1 MAGDSRSCLLPR
13 YVNCLKTVLKRS
25 CTPFPS
31 ICPHP
36 EGLILRNEAF
46 AVEEVK
52 LLPAQR
58 ASHLHSAV
66 KAGGGR
72 AVQTPLP
79 VAGGCAAAHGRAETT
94 PLLPTPTGHRACWG
108 GGPVPSP
115 LPGAQVPC
123 ARAERDGAGGARETP
138 SCPFFQFVLL
148 GLSFYIFLIFTCLCF
163 LSSMLWQWCSMLMR
177 QCVVQPQAV
186 IFQVISRV
194 LNTRLL
200 LFHLLSSRSGFPL
213 CREGPLA
220 MPGHPE
226 LLLCRVPPSGLC
238 EEVGGSAAVGA
249 ARWSGLAPPGCWEQ
263 RRWSVHGRC
272 GCWWLRGGMW
282 AESCQGNREAA
293 GKSLKIPLFLPLGK
307 LAGPLQK
314 RCSSCRQQATG
325 TKSREGAQISISH
338 TSISWI
344 PAAVL
349 PSRGLSLRAVPGS
362 RNSSSPSGLQKL
374 GLRFGAVLLQLVRWG
389 SAAGGRTVLLHITPS
404 PGDVG
409 EDGVPPSWPPVG
421 VCYTLIAAG
430 F

>member
-1 MAGDSRSCLLPR
+1 MLLPMGTQR
-13 YVNCLKTVLKRS
+13 PPLSSPPQLGTV
-25 CTPFPS
+25 P
-31 ICPHP
+31 
-36 EGLILRNEAF
+36 
-46 AVEEVK
+46 
-52 LLPAQR
+52 
-58 ASHLHSAV
+58 
-66 KAGGGR
+66 AGGG
-72 AVQTPLP
+72 A
-79 VAGGCAAAHGRAETT
+79 
-94 PLLPTPTGHRACWG
+94 
-108 GGPVPSP
+108 VPSP
-115 LPGAQVPC
+115 LPGAQVPS

-148 GLSFYIFLIFTCLCF
+148 GLSFYIFLVFTCLCF

-200 LFHLLSSRSGFPL
+200 LFHLPSSRSGFPL

-220 MPGHPE
+220 VPGHPE

-263 RRWSVHGRC
+263 RRRSVHGRC

-314 RCSSCRQQATG
+314 RCSSCRQQAAG
-325 TKSREGAQISISH
+325 TKSREGARISISH
-338 TSISWI
+338 TSHLLDPCSSATQPWTLPPRCARQPKLVQSLWSAEVGSAVWGR
-344 PAAVL
+344 PAAAGETGQCCRRQDRAAAHHSI
-349 PSRGLSLRAVPGS
+349 SR
-362 RNSSSPSGLQKL
+362 
-374 GLRFGAVLLQLVRWG
+374 
-389 SAAGGRTVLLHITPS
+389 
-404 PGDVG
+404 
-409 EDGVPPSWPPVG
+409 
-421 VCYTLIAAG
+421 
-430 F
+430 